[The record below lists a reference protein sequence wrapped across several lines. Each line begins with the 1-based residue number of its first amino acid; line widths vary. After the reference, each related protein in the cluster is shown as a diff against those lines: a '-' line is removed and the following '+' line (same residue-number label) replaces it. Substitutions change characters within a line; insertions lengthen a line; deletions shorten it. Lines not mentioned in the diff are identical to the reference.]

1 MKKLFLLL
9 SIFILLCNCTNHRSS
24 ATQTKDV
31 IGSDEEKMEFKT
43 DYKKTTK
50 KAFTI
55 VPVEYFKES
64 EKKGLAYNAFLDN
77 IHEIQAPVYERNVAT
92 YKESINQGGTFYYVK
107 DLNTDEKFKKLVRD
121 LNSNTTENEYI
132 RFDLPKTKIAKDIT
146 YDVAKNGFCDFGDT
160 VSVFHEKFLEY
171 LLDKKYKE
179 FKIIKGREMIN
190 TAEIDNICP
199 RVKKN
204 STDKEF
210 TEAQIY
216 LLLDDGTEKY
226 YNLSHIPPSGV
237 QYSKK

>member
-1 MKKLFLLL
+1 M
-9 SIFILLCNCTNHRSS
+9 I
-24 ATQTKDV
+24 
-31 IGSDEEKMEFKT
+31 
-43 DYKKTTK
+43 
-50 KAFTI
+50 
-55 VPVEYFKES
+55 
-64 EKKGLAYNAFLDN
+64 
-77 IHEIQAPVYERNVAT
+77 
-92 YKESINQGGTFYYVK
+92 
-107 DLNTDEKFKKLVRD
+107 
-121 LNSNTTENEYI
+121 
-132 RFDLPKTKIAKDIT
+132 
-146 YDVAKNGFCDFGDT
+146 FGDT

-171 LLDKKYKE
+171 LLGKKYKE

-190 TAEIDNICP
+190 TAEIDSICP